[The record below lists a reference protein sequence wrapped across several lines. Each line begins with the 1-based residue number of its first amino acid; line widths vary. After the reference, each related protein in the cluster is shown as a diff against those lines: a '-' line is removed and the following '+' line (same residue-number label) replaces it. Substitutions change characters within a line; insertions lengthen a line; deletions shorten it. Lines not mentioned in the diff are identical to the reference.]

1 MVDLAKTVTE
11 AQDGSSEA
19 FNHLVRATYEDTY
32 SLAFRLTGNHHDAHD
47 VAQDTYLRAFRG
59 LRRFRGD
66 ANFATWLYR
75 ITANC
80 ASNLIARRRKGSH
93 EPLSDEFTDERPEH
107 DPHARA
113 EAEDLR
119 TSVVAALSRL
129 PAKLRDVVV
138 LRDVYDL
145 PHEAIAGA
153 LGITESAAKV
163 RLHRARR
170 KLREELFDR
179 AAEPVEQVAPVA
191 SPEPKNDVAV
201 VDVPTAGGHEGAAA

>member
-1 MVDLAKTVTE
+1 MVDLAQTVSA
-11 AQDGSSEA
+11 AQDGCSDA
-19 FNHLVRATYEDTY
+19 FDSLVRATYNDTY

-47 VAQDTYLRAFRG
+47 VAQDAYLRAFKG

-80 ASNLIARRRKGSH
+80 ASNLVARRRKSEH
-93 EPLSDEFTDERPEH
+93 DALPDDVTDERLDH
-107 DPHARA
+107 DPHAHA
-113 EAEDLR
+113 EAADLR
-119 TSVVAALSRL
+119 AGIVAALSKL
-129 PAKLRDVVV
+129 PTKLREVVV

-170 KLREELFDR
+170 KLRDELFATDLIDT
-179 AAEPVEQVAPVA
+179 QVAAPRGPA
-191 SPEPKNDVAV
+191 PA
-201 VDVPTAGGHEGAAA
+201 AGTGEGAAA